1 MEQVLDVTQA
11 ADILSIGKKKV
22 YRMINK
28 NQLPSLLVG
37 KSIRIPRE
45 ALNEWIRSAM
55 TDVVKEGDDK

>member
-1 MEQVLDVTQA
+1 MEQLLDVTQA

-45 ALNEWIRSAM
+45 ALNEWICSAM
-55 TDVVKEGDDK
+55 TDVVKEGNDK

>member
-1 MEQVLDVTQA
+1 MEQLLDVTQA

>member
-1 MEQVLDVTQA
+1 MEQLLDVTQA

-22 YRMINK
+22 YRMISK